1 MMNEENDLVLEERWG
16 VGSRTLLN
24 WREKGVEVGDLPP
37 LGPDDGESFLDWY
50 RAHYGREPSKKVKSS
65 PGVMAAREVAAPVD
79 ELDLDLVEVEVL
91 KGVLSRLG
99 LSLNLSRVIEEVE
112 RAYSVYVQ
120 LRAEGKNL
128 DSALRR
134 WKDGLEIQRQLQ
146 KGDDAVSSA
155 LELLKMW
162 MRKEWEPKEAAIRE
176 GVSGAKLGRAA
187 RSALVETTSEAEW
200 VKVWDREVN
209 RVLVGGEEVEGGME

>member
-24 WREKGVEVGDLPP
+24 WREKGAEVGELPP

-65 PGVMAAREVAAPVD
+65 PGVTAAREVAAPVD

-91 KGVLSRLG
+91 KGVLGRLG

-112 RAYSVYVQ
+112 RAYSVYVK
-120 LRAEGKNL
+120 LRSEGKNL
-128 DSALRR
+128 DAALRR

-209 RVLVGGEEVEGGME
+209 RVLVGGEEVEGGKE

>member
-65 PGVMAAREVAAPVD
+65 PGVTAAREVAAPVD

-91 KGVLSRLG
+91 KGVLGRLG

-112 RAYSVYVQ
+112 GLIRFMLNCD
-120 LRAEGKNL
+120 LRGKIWTLLFGVGKMVWKSKGNCK
-128 DSALRR
+128 RETMRFRPR
-134 WKDGLEIQRQLQ
+134 W
-146 KGDDAVSSA
+146 SC
-155 LELLKMW
+155 
-162 MRKEWEPKEAAIRE
+162 
-176 GVSGAKLGRAA
+176 
-187 RSALVETTSEAEW
+187 
-200 VKVWDREVN
+200 
-209 RVLVGGEEVEGGME
+209 